1 MAHCGDALP
10 NKFGCLSVL
19 GHRDHDLQRRSV
31 LIAGCVLVFGA
42 VLMDC
47 TVALLFSFTKV
58 LSPKTRR
65 QQ

>member
-19 GHRDHDLQRRSV
+19 GHRYHDLQRRSV
-31 LIAGCVLVFGA
+31 LIAGCVLVSGA
-42 VLMDC
+42 VLKRC
-47 TVALLFSFTKV
+47 TVAFLVPFTKV
-58 LSPKTRR
+58 LSPKTLW